1 MLTKIVSGPRP
12 SALLSRRP
20 LRSAVLCTWW
30 HFVQLCIRFV
40 ASQPSQSVPVPGPW
54 RGTNPRS
61 LLSLPLLG
69 AAFWEPQL
77 SGRIP
82 SRADHLWRQINA
94 GCQVLVIHAPCG
106 VSLEGTPVFNI
117 KKLSCQLHCPGWY
130 GASCLR
136 GAGDPPRSM
145 ETDWPLEENCLR
157 KEGRRAWGMLSQEEE
172 NWTLEDSKCK
182 YVETSWS
189 GGFGYGI
196 FWLFFPPEI
205 EIWVGVANYIYVL
218 DVRKGSG
225 REFFADLSH
234 CMLSEL
240 LGLH

>member
-69 AAFWEPQL
+69 AAFWEPRL

-117 KKLSCQLHCPGWY
+117 KRFSCQLHCPGWY
-130 GASCLR
+130 GGKLPEGCWRPPQEHGNRWAS
-136 GAGDPPRSM
+136 G
-145 ETDWPLEENCLR
+145 R
-157 KEGRRAWGMLSQEEE
+157 KLSQEGKK
-172 NWTLEDSKCK
+172 EDLRDAF
-182 YVETSWS
+182 T
-189 GGFGYGI
+189 
-196 FWLFFPPEI
+196 
-205 EIWVGVANYIYVL
+205 
-218 DVRKGSG
+218 G
-225 REFFADLSH
+225 RR
-234 CMLSEL
+234 EL
-240 LGLH
+240 NLRRQQV